1 MSDSGDKSEK
11 ASGQKL
17 SKARKKGQIAR
28 SKEFSS
34 AIALIVAVSYFMAYG
49 AELRTTIFNLFETAW
64 TFDAQT
70 SADLT
75 LILRLLGEAFFIFIK
90 VFAPLMLFQFLV
102 TFLSS
107 SVLGGLHMNFSLL
120 APKFSKINPISG
132 FGRIFS
138 KNTMVEFLK
147 SVLKISI
154 ILTMLF
160 FMLRTNMGE
169 IGGLVRAPLHTT
181 INSALGHYMVEMITM
196 LISVA
201 VVFGLLDIPYQK
213 HTFDSQ
219 MKMTKQEVK
228 QEHKEQEGSPE
239 VKGRR
244 RQLQMQYARNSA
256 NRTVPT
262 ADVVL
267 MNPTHYAVALKYDI
281 TRSEAPFVVAKGKDQ
296 VAFYIRSLADKH
308 DIEVLIVP
316 EITRSIYHTTQVNQ
330 MIPNQLFVAVAHI
343 LKYVQ
348 QLKAWKHGSQPKP
361 NSLPNFF
368 IPDNLKF

>member
-1 MSDSGDKSEK
+1 MSENGDKTEQ

-17 SKARKKGQIAR
+17 TKAREKGQIAR

-34 AIALIVAVSYFMAYG
+34 AIALIVAVSYFSTYG
-49 AELRTTIFNLFETAW
+49 PELRETIFNLFETAW
-64 TFDAQT
+64 SFDAQT
-70 SADLT
+70 AADTTLT
-75 LILRLLGEAFFIFIK
+75 LRLIGEAFFIFIK
-90 VFAPLMLFQFLV
+90 IFAPLMLFQFLV

-107 SVLGGLHMNFSLL
+107 SVLGGLHMNLSLI
-120 APKFSKINPISG
+120 APKFSKINPIAG

-138 KNTMVEFLK
+138 KQTMVEFFK
-147 SVLKISI
+147 SLLKISI
-154 ILTMLF
+154 ILTLLYV
-160 FMLRTNMGE
+160 MLRTNMGE
-169 IGGLVRAPLHTT
+169 IGGLVRAPFHTT
-181 INSALGHYMVEMITM
+181 VNSALGYYMVEMITM
-196 LISVA
+196 LIAVA
-201 VVFGLLDIPYQK
+201 VVFGIIDIPYQK

-228 QEHKEQEGSPE
+228 EEHKQQEGSPE

-244 RQLQMQYARNSA
+244 RQIQMQYARNAA
-256 NRTVPT
+256 NKTVPT

-267 MNPTHYAVALKYDI
+267 MNPTHYAVALKYDL

-308 DIEVLIVP
+308 DIEVLTVP

-348 QLKAWKHGSQPKP
+348 QLKAWKNGTQPKP
-361 NSLPNFF
+361 NNLPNFF